1 MWAFRGHFR
10 QEGREFA
17 ESKGLLF
24 METSAKLNHQVT
36 EVFSAVGE

>member
-1 MWAFRGHFR
+1 MWAFRGHFH

-17 ESKGLLF
+17 ESNGLLF